1 MPFDPPVW
9 RDFTPGFD
17 ITAEK
22 LDALGSQYGTVA
34 EDADQPDTPVGAAIT
49 RAIAAAGV
57 GGGWTDNGDGT
68 ITLNP
73 GTFIDN
79 GDGTI
84 TLGG

>member
-1 MPFDPPVW
+1 MPFPEPDWADGDPSKPV
-9 RDFTPGFD
+9 
-17 ITAEK
+17 TADK
-22 LDALGSQYGTVA
+22 LVQLGKQYATVA

>member
-9 RDFTPGFD
+9 RDGTPGFD
-17 ITAEK
+17 VTAERMTQ
-22 LDALGSQYGTVA
+22 LGQQYATVA

>member
-1 MPFDPPVW
+1 MPFPDIEWSDGDPSKAV
-9 RDFTPGFD
+9 
-17 ITAEK
+17 TAERMRVVS
-22 LDALGSQYGTVA
+22 SQYATVA